1 MQSHLS
7 EESLWASGLAVRLR
21 LLQANFADDDP
32 ATRRGFLA
40 EEIQRALQGQ
50 VPEKRK
56 AMLRALEEH
65 FPAWQ
70 EPTAPPTRRDE
81 TKPAAP
87 EPPEA
92 LLQRVVQLLPGLTPD
107 QRAAF
112 VAELNKV
119 GLVPAARGGGSAPV
133 ELPED
138 LLKRLGLKP
147 ADALDAER
155 VGRTL
160 ALLLDMTLTID
171 QFAWTMWREL
181 APKSMYKR
189 EGDLGRQCG
198 SYLSGS
204 HDVSTTQ
211 LAQSVER
218 ARKLI
223 AGLTGAVAR
232 AAATY
237 ARDRARLFDPGS
249 IEGDARAEKR
259 ALESLESACWRK
271 YVQLCREY
279 GADAVIEKGIKEA
292 VAKATENLIAGRTV
306 G

>member
-1 MQSHLS
+1 
-7 EESLWASGLAVRLR
+7 
-21 LLQANFADDDP
+21 
-32 ATRRGFLA
+32 
-40 EEIQRALQGQ
+40 
-50 VPEKRK
+50 
-56 AMLRALEEH
+56 
-65 FPAWQ
+65 
-70 EPTAPPTRRDE
+70 
-81 TKPAAP
+81 
-87 EPPEA
+87 
-92 LLQRVVQLLPGLTPD
+92 
-107 QRAAF
+107 
-112 VAELNKV
+112 
-119 GLVPAARGGGSAPV
+119 
-133 ELPED
+133 

-147 ADALDAER
+147 VDALDAER
-155 VGRTL
+155 AGRTL
-160 ALLLDMTLTID
+160 AMLLDMTLAID

-181 APKSMYKR
+181 APKSMFKR

-204 HDVSTTQ
+204 NEVSTTQ

-223 AGLTGAVAR
+223 ASLTGAVAR
-232 AAATY
+232 AATTY
-237 ARDRARLFDPGS
+237 ARDRARLFDPAS

-292 VAKATENLIAGRTV
+292 VAKAAENLIAGRAS

>member
-7 EESLWASGLAVRLR
+7 EESLWANALAARLR
-21 LLQANFADDDP
+21 LIQANFADDDP

-40 EEIQRALQGQ
+40 EEIQRALQGY

-56 AMLRALEEH
+56 ALLRALEEH
-65 FPAWQ
+65 FPVWQ
-70 EPTAPPTRRDE
+70 EAAAPAARQAPA
-81 TKPAAP
+81 AAP
-87 EPPEA
+87 ESPES
-92 LLQRVVQLLPGLTPD
+92 LLARVVQTLPRLSAE

-112 VAELNKV
+112 VEELKKA
-119 GLVPAARGGGSAPV
+119 GLLPSARPAAGGI

-138 LLKRLGLKP
+138 LLKRLGLKS
-147 ADALDAER
+147 ADGLDPER
-155 VGRTL
+155 VGQTL

-181 APKSMYKR
+181 APKSLFKR

-198 SYLSGS
+198 SYLTGS
-204 HDVSTTQ
+204 NEVSTTQ

-232 AAATY
+232 AAASY
-237 ARDRARLFDPGS
+237 ARDRARLFDPS
-249 IEGDARAEKR
+249 AIEGDARAEKR

-292 VAKATENLIAGRTV
+292 VAKAAENLIAGRAS